1 MENVSGTFF
10 ERRSECGDRRCAEN
24 ALRNFPDFSSVKIPE
39 VFCGIFQK
47 MSFPAFGRCDK
58 SAPADALFPK
68 DFPPVRKGTARGL
81 QFSYLRSSPFGTLST
96 YTDVDGNA
104 NESPLA
110 ANIRIIAKFTRAR
123 VFA

>member
-1 MENVSGTFF
+1 MRRKCLPKFSG
-10 ERRSECGDRRCAEN
+10 
-24 ALRNFPDFSSVKIPE
+24 FSPVKIPE
-39 VFCGIFQK
+39 VFLRNFFKK
-47 MSFPAFGRCDK
+47 MSFTAFGRCDK

>member
-1 MENVSGTFF
+1 MRRQKMRRKCLPKFSG
-10 ERRSECGDRRCAEN
+10 
-24 ALRNFPDFSSVKIPE
+24 FSPVKIPE

-47 MSFPAFGRCDK
+47 KCPLPRSV
-58 SAPADALFPK
+58 DATKAHPQMRFS
-68 DFPPVRKGTARGL
+68 RKIFRPSERGL
-81 QFSYLRSSPFGTLST
+81 RADCNFSYLRSSPFGTLST